1 MQPVSVVL
9 LPREISS
16 NAMIDV
22 SGDLLLAL
30 ITTSGYLRPS
40 ARQKRA
46 EKKKKKKPWY

>member
-22 SGDLLLAL
+22 SGDQLLAL
-30 ITTSGYLRPS
+30 ITIRLLRE
-40 ARQKRA
+40 KREKMA
-46 EKKKKKKPWY
+46 KKTKKKQGNKE